1 MVAPLGDE
9 SVDGFDVLNHCHDA
23 AGEEQQE
30 RDDAQRTDDVEANE
44 DICAGRSLEPY
55 SRKKSSILTAT
66 GTGLR
71 HGCCRGY
78 GSGKECYVL
87 GCETRRDVATRK
99 RRRWR
104 LACPHELGREREV
117 RLGWRE
123 TEELF
128 RY

>member
-9 SVDGFDVLNHCHDA
+9 RVDGFDVLHQGHDA
-23 AGEEQQE
+23 AGEKQQE

-44 DICAGRSLEPY
+44 DICAGRSLNPY
-55 SRKKSSILTAT
+55 SRKNSSMLTAT

-71 HGCCRGY
+71 HECCRGY
-78 GSGKECYVL
+78 GSGKEFYVL
-87 GCETRRDVATRK
+87 GRETRRDVPTRK
-99 RRRWR
+99 RCRWR
-104 LACPHELGREREV
+104 LACPHELGRKREV